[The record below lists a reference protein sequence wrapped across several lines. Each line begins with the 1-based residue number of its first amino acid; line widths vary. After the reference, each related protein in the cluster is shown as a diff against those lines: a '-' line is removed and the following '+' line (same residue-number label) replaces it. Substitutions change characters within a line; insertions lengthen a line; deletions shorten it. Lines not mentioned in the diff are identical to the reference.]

1 MKRLNQ
7 ELLFKQINN
16 YRINNQHFAI
26 ALILLACRTQDSI
39 IFRNTSAYFTK
50 DFGSE
55 FYIRLIMDDVVPLL
69 TIDEKKWMW
78 NLINNP

>member
-1 MKRLNQ
+1 MIDSETQFNLF
-7 ELLFKQINN
+7 LLSFSSSTT
-16 YRINNQHFAI
+16 AI
-26 ALILLACRTQDSI
+26 TLILLACRTQDSI

-69 TIDEKKWMW
+69 TIDEQKWMS

>member
-1 MKRLNQ
+1 MIDSETQFNLF
-7 ELLFKQINN
+7 LLSFSSSTT
-16 YRINNQHFAI
+16 AI

-69 TIDEKKWMW
+69 TINEQKWMW

>member
-1 MKRLNQ
+1 MIDSETQFNLF
-7 ELLFKQINN
+7 LLSFSSS
-16 YRINNQHFAI
+16 RTAI

>member
-1 MKRLNQ
+1 LIDSETQFNLF
-7 ELLFKQINN
+7 LLSFSSS
-16 YRINNQHFAI
+16 RTAI

>member
-1 MKRLNQ
+1 MIDSETQFNLF
-7 ELLFKQINN
+7 LLSFSSSTT
-16 YRINNQHFAI
+16 AI
-26 ALILLACRTQDSI
+26 ALILLACRIQDSI

-69 TIDEKKWMW
+69 TIDEQKWMW